1 MNTATHVS
9 IFNIMNTA
17 THVSIFDLQYIVLT
31 FWSKLKLEQLIS
43 EKRKRK
49 EKMFIQIK
57 NI

>member
-9 IFNIMNTA
+9 IF
-17 THVSIFDLQYIVLT
+17 HLQYIVLT

-43 EKRKRK
+43 EKIKIK